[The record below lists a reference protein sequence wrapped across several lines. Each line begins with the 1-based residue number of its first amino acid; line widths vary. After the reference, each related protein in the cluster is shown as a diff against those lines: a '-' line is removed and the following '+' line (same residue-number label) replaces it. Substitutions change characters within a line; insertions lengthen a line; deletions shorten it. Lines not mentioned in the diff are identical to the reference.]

1 MNENLFHLSGAIITF
16 QALYIIIFFFP
27 LIAGSLNPEMIAMVA
42 AGLVVIGVLLLLI
55 SGIGSLLIKKWS
67 VITL

>member
-1 MNENLFHLSGAIITF
+1 
-16 QALYIIIFFFP
+16 
-27 LIAGSLNPEMIAMVA
+27 MVA